1 MKKAAGF
8 VTAVLVA
15 TPAWAITQQTKG
27 VVQVAG
33 IMSAAEKWCK
43 EYTIDLGKVRQGMRS
58 NRINMNDPEVK
69 QVFVQAYSQFEAGL
83 LAQGETKMCGAIYAQ
98 TRQSAQRGLGVLMI
112 RK

>member
-33 IMSAAEKWCK
+33 IMSAADKWCK
-43 EYTIDLGKVRQGMRS
+43 ECTIDLEKVRQGMRS

-69 QVFVQAYSQFEAGL
+69 QVFTQAYSQFEAGL
-83 LAQGETKMCGAIYAQ
+83 LAQGETKMCGAIYAR

>member
-15 TPAWAITQQTKG
+15 TPAWAMTQQTKG

-43 EYTIDLGKVRQGMRS
+43 EYTIDMGMVRQGLRS
-58 NRINMNDPEVK
+58 SRINMNDPEVNK
-69 QVFVQAYSQFEAGL
+69 SSRKLITSSRPVSWLKAKPRCAEPFTPRPANPPNEAWV
-83 LAQGETKMCGAIYAQ
+83 
-98 TRQSAQRGLGVLMI
+98 S
-112 RK
+112 